1 MTAIAIGVIP
11 SLDSRSHRTRLVQII
26 VPTLLLMQLISWQYG
41 HCVIMSVTMNVGG
54 KEGDGEGEGTLAAV
68 EGGTGRV
75 FMWRVGRVDGGVP
88 RRAFPVCVIGSP
100 GAGMGLGLGERS
112 KLVQLAFVVGRGEGG
127 EEVVDGG
134 EDMGGESSAEL
145 GIVVGHGDWTAA
157 YAIPQEALL

>member
-1 MTAIAIGVIP
+1 MNYDSDSDRSNSIVGFKKSQNKTGTDYRTNFA
-11 SLDSRSHRTRLVQII
+11 LDAAHLLALRTLCNHV
-26 VPTLLLMQLISWQYG
+26 SDDE
-41 HCVIMSVTMNVGG
+41 CGG
-54 KEGDGEGEGTLAAV
+54 KEGEGEGTLAAV